1 MANGKRTVL
10 IVDDEEV
17 ALSLFQEILEEEG
30 YRTLTAKS
38 GDEALQRAALNLP
51 DVIIM
56 DVMMPGMSGF
66 ETAKILKTSSHT
78 RLIPI
83 VLVTGMDDRASR
95 LSGLHAG
102 AEDFLSK
109 PVDRVELLARVR
121 NLLKIKLYSDLLA
134 DQNRLLEHEVYERTA
149 QLRDSQLNIIMM
161 LGRAAEY
168 KDDDSGKH
176 VRRIGYLTQVMAAQ
190 LGMDRDFTDSIAAA
204 SPLHDVGKIGIP
216 DVILLK
222 PDLLTPDEWQ
232 VMQKHTVIGARIL
245 GQSTWP
251 LIRLGKDIALS
262 HHERWDGTGYPHGL
276 KGEAIPVAARITNI
290 CDQYDTL
297 RSTRAYRAAR
307 THEEAH
313 WIITKGDSRT
323 RPEHFDPNVLKAF
336 IACSDQLR
344 DIFEQNAE

>member
-1 MANGKRTVL
+1 MAHAKRTVL
-10 IVDDEEV
+10 IVDDEEI
-17 ALSLFQEILEEEG
+17 ALSLLQEILEEEG
-30 YRTLTAKS
+30 YQTLTAKN

-51 DVIIM
+51 DVIVM

-66 ETAKILKTSSHT
+66 ETTQILKASPHT

-121 NLLKIKLYSDLLA
+121 NLLKIKLFSDLLA
-134 DQNRLLEHEVYERTA
+134 DQNRLLEHEVYERNA

-176 VRRIGYLTQVMAAQ
+176 VRRIGFLTRVMAEQ
-190 LGMDRDFTDSIAAA
+190 LGLDREFTDSIAAA

-216 DVILLK
+216 DAILLK
-222 PDLLTPDEWQ
+222 PDILTTDEWQ
-232 VMQKHTVIGARIL
+232 VMQKHTVVGARIL
-245 GQSTWP
+245 GESTWP
-251 LIRLGKDIALS
+251 LIRLGKEIALS
-262 HHERWDGTGYPHGL
+262 HHERWDGTGYPQGL
-276 KGEAIPVAARITNI
+276 KGETIPLAARITNI

-297 RSTRAYRAAR
+297 RSPRAYRAAR
-307 THEEAH
+307 SHEESH

-323 RPEHFDPNVLKAF
+323 RPHHFDPQVLEAF
-336 IACSDQLR
+336 LVCSEILR
-344 DIFEQNAE
+344 EIFEQHAD